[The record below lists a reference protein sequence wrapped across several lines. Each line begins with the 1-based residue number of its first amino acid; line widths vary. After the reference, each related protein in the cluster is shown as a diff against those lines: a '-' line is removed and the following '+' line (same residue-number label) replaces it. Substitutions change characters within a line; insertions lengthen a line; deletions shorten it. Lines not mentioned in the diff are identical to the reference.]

1 MNVAPD
7 TLEDEVEPFLLRC
20 GLLQRTPRGRVVT
33 NAAFEHLRIPPP
45 APDADAQQGR
55 LF

>member
-1 MNVAPD
+1 MNISAD

-20 GLLQRTPRGRVVT
+20 GLLQRTPRGRMAT
-33 NAAFEHLRIPPP
+33 AATFAHLNIPLPE
-45 APDADAQQGR
+45 PDGEAGQGR